1 MESILLQGSKLNIG
15 DSMWLAWDCPLV
27 ICQSQ
32 DSNSVCLTPEY
43 FLFVFFFFKSVNFDC
58 TGSSLLC
65 EGFLHLLR
73 TGLLFIAVWGLS
85 LRWLLLLQ
93 STGSRM
99 WASVFVAPGLSCS
112 KACKI
117 FPDRDQTCVPCI
129 GRQILNHWT
138 TREVL
143 DHLLLTTAL
152 CCLDCQAKTRPL
164 FADNPHS
171 NSNDLIFCS

>member
-1 MESILLQGSKLNIG
+1 MFFCFLNQLILTAPGLRCCVKAFSTCFEQG
-15 DSMWLAWDCPLV
+15 
-27 ICQSQ
+27 
-32 DSNSVCLTPEY
+32 Y
-43 FLFVFFFFKSVNFDC
+43 
-58 TGSSLLC
+58 SSLQC
-65 EGFLHLLR
+65 E
-73 TGLLFIAVWGLS
+73 GLS

-99 WASVFVAPGLSCS
+99 WASVFVAPRLTCS

-129 GRQILNHWT
+129 SRQILNHWT

-152 CCLDCQAKTRPL
+152 CCLDCQAKTLPL
-164 FADNPHS
+164 FANNPHS